1 MDWSVRFRGQNMI
14 CVKLI
19 LVSNIDVTCKF
30 NPGLTGDSEM
40 VISEFNSTEE
50 SALIVVTKSINQ

>member
-1 MDWSVRFRGQNMI
+1 MI